1 MGMGRTLDTSCSGWC
16 SNPETSLSRMPSGSG
31 SQISPFPTSRIIT
44 IGHTAVSIADART
57 SPEALVK
64 AYLTGFA
71 EVFQAHSALFHF
83 TDALHLRD
91 QNARVAVLSCRGH
104 ALAGLNY
111 RYVPDKNG
119 EPEALS
125 FGGVWTKPEERG
137 QGHAGL
143 LVSACALYE
152 AKARRSMPSGRCVIR
167 VLPDGSQNI
176 PSTRAFLKLG
186 FESEGIRSAPI
197 AGTCQ
202 DRHLSTSAE
211 PDGSYRFLEMYADPE
226 MFEQCARGVLGL
238 AMIEHA
244 LELAA

>member
-1 MGMGRTLDTSCSGWC
+1 MGRTLDTSCSCWC
-16 SNPETSLSRMPSGSG
+16 SNPETSLSRMPSGISR
-31 SQISPFPTSRIIT
+31 QISPFSTSRIIT
-44 IGHTAVSIADART
+44 IGHTDVSIADART
-57 SPEALVK
+57 SPETLVK
-64 AYLTGFA
+64 AYLAGFA

-83 TDALHLRD
+83 ADALHLRG
-91 QNARVAVLSCRGH
+91 QNARVAVLSCRGQ
-104 ALAGLNY
+104 ALAGLHY
-111 RYVPDKNG
+111 RHVPDKNG
-119 EPEALS
+119 ETEALS
-125 FGGVWTKPEERG
+125 FGGVWTRPEERG
-137 QGHAGL
+137 QGHAGR

-202 DRHLSTSAE
+202 DRHLSASAE
-211 PDGSYRFLEMYADPE
+211 PDGTYRFLEMYADPE
-226 MFEQCARGVLGL
+226 TLERRAQDVLGL

-244 LELAA
+244 LEQAA